1 MEKLIELFDQ
11 IRELAGVGS
20 DALKEALSKQGGG
33 EGKPLAG
40 EGGPPQE
47 RGGPPPEPEAHLAE
61 KVVRHL
67 RKNLPR
73 KSKNFYYGDRM
84 NNAIPIIKSRS

>member
-40 EGGPPQE
+40 EGGPPKE
-47 RGGPPPEPEAHLAE
+47 REAH
-61 KVVRHL
+61 
-67 RKNLPR
+67 PR
-73 KSKNFYYGDRM
+73 SRRPTSRRRWS
-84 NNAIPIIKSRS
+84 AI

>member
-33 EGKPLAG
+33 EGKPPAG

-47 RGGPPPEPEAHLAE
+47 RGGPPRGEGGPPSEEELPEEE
-61 KVVRHL
+61 
-67 RKNLPR
+67 
-73 KSKNFYYGDRM
+73 
-84 NNAIPIIKSRS
+84 

>member
-1 MEKLIELFDQ
+1 VEEKASRPLV
-11 IRELAGVGS
+11 REAR
-20 DALKEALSKQGGG
+20 LKREEAH
-33 EGKPLAG
+33 
-40 EGGPPQE
+40 
-47 RGGPPPEPEAHLAE
+47 PPEPEAHLAE

>member
-33 EGKPLAG
+33 EGKPPAG

-47 RGGPPPEPEAHLAE
+47 RGGPPPGAGGPPRGEGGPPSEEKPPEE
-61 KVVRHL
+61 
-67 RKNLPR
+67 
-73 KSKNFYYGDRM
+73 G
-84 NNAIPIIKSRS
+84 